1 MDRLMSGRT
10 GRLIAAIALTM
21 ASATG
26 LAGQEAEVRAAV
38 DQVFEGMRT
47 ANSQMVRDVLASEA
61 RFAIIDSRN
70 GPATIR
76 GQTVDGWIE
85 AIGGSEGELGR
96 ADLRRRSPGR
106 RDHGVRLG
114 PLHLLPGRRDQPL
127 RDQLHRAA
135 PRRRRVEGHAD
146 LRYAETGGVSGPV
159 GVGPG
164 GCALSR
170 MHFRCARILAQH
182 ITGGVPCNAAR
193 VVL

>member
-1 MDRLMSGRT
+1 MGRLMSGRT
-10 GRLIAAIALTM
+10 GRLIAAIALMM

-85 AIGGSEGELGR
+85 AIGGSEGSWDERIYDVEVHVDGTMASVWAPYTFYRDGEISHCGINSIEL
-96 ADLRRRSPGR
+96 
-106 RDHGVRLG
+106 
-114 PLHLLPGRRDQPL
+114 L
-127 RDQLHRAA
+127 RDADGWKVTQISDTRK
-135 PRRRRVEGHAD
+135 REGCPD
-146 LRYAETGGVSGPV
+146 PLG
-159 GVGPG
+159 
-164 GCALSR
+164 
-170 MHFRCARILAQH
+170 
-182 ITGGVPCNAAR
+182 
-193 VVL
+193 